1 MAIFDYGKELS
12 TEKYMYQYIAPLEV
26 GYYPVEN
33 LVKKCDYDAAKPSEE
48 YGADVPAYGEL
59 HYSQPLTASQLS
71 SYNLLKVTK
80 SLIDDVA
87 GPQTQEPEQAQ
98 DANKALDDFLPFGE
112 PDTSYVSKSV
122 SKPAPKL
129 VEPTVQEPVQNNT
142 RKNNIPNATSQ
153 YDNAIILHNVQQN
166 RLFTSK
172 NGKFKVFSM
181 VDSRSDTGYSNYVV
195 KATDVAQNPDSTYEV
210 YLGNAGQ
217 IRNLSIIQNG
227 QRTMLRVPIESIEQQ
242 YKDTLMTSPET
253 AENARKGKE
262 NPRNNAF
269 LNNVDRKFVYDTKN
283 PKCKIV
289 SVPYAGSENG
299 YAKVTV
305 PTRNIF
311 DTRVNG
317 KTVPNH
323 VNVNIGP
330 KDNMIPLSILKGGK
344 YERIQMKAG
353 DVADLQTRAVE
364 RWRAQSMQVADV
376 EPNKPEQTF
385 DSKRPLMECDDGSL
399 YPFE

>member
-12 TEKYMYQYIAPLEV
+12 TEKYMYQYIAPLDV

-33 LVKKCDYDAAKPSEE
+33 LVKKCDYDDVKPSEE
-48 YGADVPAYGEL
+48 YGSDVPAYGEL
-59 HYSQPLTASQLS
+59 HYSKPLTAAQIS

-80 SLIDDVA
+80 SLVDDVSVE
-87 GPQTQEPEQAQ
+87 QTQEPEQIQ
-98 DANKALDDFLPFGE
+98 DSDKSLDDFLPFEE
-112 PDTSYVSKSV
+112 PDTTSV
-122 SKPAPKL
+122 PKAAVTKP
-129 VEPTVQEPVQNNT
+129 VEPKAQEHVANTV
-142 RKNNIPNATSQ
+142 RKNNIPNATAQ
-153 YDNAIILHNVQQN
+153 YDNAIILHNVQPN

-172 NGKFKVFSM
+172 DGKFKVFSM

-217 IRNLSIIQNG
+217 VRNLSIIQNK

-311 DTRVNG
+311 DTKLNG

-330 KDNMIPLSILKGGK
+330 KDNMIPLSVLRGGK
-344 YERIQMKAG
+344 YERIQMQAG
-353 DVADLQTRAVE
+353 DLADLQQRAVE
-364 RWRAQSMQVADV
+364 RWRAQSMQVADAMPADEKQGSVDV
-376 EPNKPEQTF
+376 EE
-385 DSKRPLMECDDGSL
+385 E
-399 YPFE
+399 PFA

>member
-12 TEKYMYQYIAPLEV
+12 TEKYMYQYIAPLDV

-33 LVKKCDYDAAKPSEE
+33 LVKKCDYDDVKPSEE
-48 YGADVPAYGEL
+48 YGSDVPAYGEL
-59 HYSQPLTASQLS
+59 HYSKPLTAAQIS

-80 SLIDDVA
+80 SLVDDVSVE
-87 GPQTQEPEQAQ
+87 QTQEPEQIQ
-98 DANKALDDFLPFGE
+98 GSDKSLDDFLPFEE
-112 PDTSYVSKSV
+112 PDTTSV
-122 SKPAPKL
+122 PKAAVTKP
-129 VEPTVQEPVQNNT
+129 VEPKAQEPVTNT
-142 RKNNIPNATSQ
+142 VRKNNIPNATAQ
-153 YDNAIILHNVQQN
+153 YDNAIILHNVQPN

-172 NGKFKVFSM
+172 DGKFKVFSM

-217 IRNLSIIQNG
+217 VRNLSIIQNK

-311 DTRVNG
+311 DTKLNG

-330 KDNMIPLSILKGGK
+330 KDNMIPLSVLRGGK
-344 YERIQMKAG
+344 YERIQMQAG
-353 DVADLQTRAVE
+353 DLADLQQRAVE
-364 RWRAQSMQVADV
+364 RWRAQSMQVADAMPADEKQGSVDV
-376 EPNKPEQTF
+376 EE
-385 DSKRPLMECDDGSL
+385 E
-399 YPFE
+399 PFA

>member
-12 TEKYMYQYIAPLEV
+12 TEKYMYQYIAPLDV

-33 LVKKCDYDAAKPSEE
+33 LVKKCDYDDVKPSEE
-48 YGADVPAYGEL
+48 YGSDVPAYGEL
-59 HYSQPLTASQLS
+59 HYSKPLTAAQIS

-80 SLIDDVA
+80 SLVDDVSVE
-87 GPQTQEPEQAQ
+87 QTQGS
-98 DANKALDDFLPFGE
+98 DKSLDDFLPFEE
-112 PDTSYVSKSV
+112 PDTTSVPKAAVTKSV
-122 SKPAPKL
+122 EPKA
-129 VEPTVQEPVQNNT
+129 QEPVTNT
-142 RKNNIPNATSQ
+142 VRKNNIPNATAQ
-153 YDNAIILHNVQQN
+153 YDNAIILHNVQPN

-172 NGKFKVFSM
+172 DGKFKVFSM

-217 IRNLSIIQNG
+217 VRNLSIIQNK

-253 AENARKGKE
+253 VENARKGKE

-311 DTRVNG
+311 DTKLNG
-317 KTVPNH
+317 KTVLNH

-330 KDNMIPLSILKGGK
+330 KDNMIPLSVLRGGK
-344 YERIQMKAG
+344 YERIQMQAG
-353 DVADLQTRAVE
+353 DLADLQQRAVE
-364 RWRAQSMQVADV
+364 RWRAQSMQVADAMPADEKQGSVDV
-376 EPNKPEQTF
+376 EE
-385 DSKRPLMECDDGSL
+385 E
-399 YPFE
+399 PFA

>member
-12 TEKYMYQYIAPLEV
+12 TEKYMYQYIAPLDV

-33 LVKKCDYDAAKPSEE
+33 LVKKCDYDDVKPSEE
-48 YGADVPAYGEL
+48 YGSDVPAYGEL
-59 HYSQPLTASQLS
+59 HYSKPLTAAQIS

-80 SLIDDVA
+80 SLVDDVSVE
-87 GPQTQEPEQAQ
+87 QTQ
-98 DANKALDDFLPFGE
+98 DSDKSLDDFLPFEE
-112 PDTSYVSKSV
+112 PDTTSVPKAAVTKSV
-122 SKPAPKL
+122 EPKA
-129 VEPTVQEPVQNNT
+129 QEPVANT
-142 RKNNIPNATSQ
+142 VRKNNIPNATAQ
-153 YDNAIILHNVQQN
+153 YDNAIILHNVQPN

-172 NGKFKVFSM
+172 DGKFKVFSM

-195 KATDVAQNPDSTYEV
+195 KASDVAQNPDSTYEV

-217 IRNLSIIQNG
+217 VRNLSIIQNK

-311 DTRVNG
+311 DTKLNG

-330 KDNMIPLSILKGGK
+330 KDNMIPLSVLRGGK
-344 YERIQMKAG
+344 YERIQMQAG
-353 DVADLQTRAVE
+353 DLADLQQRAVE
-364 RWRAQSMQVADV
+364 RWRTQSMQVADAMPADEKQGSVDV
-376 EPNKPEQTF
+376 EE
-385 DSKRPLMECDDGSL
+385 E
-399 YPFE
+399 PFA

>member
-12 TEKYMYQYIAPLEV
+12 TEKYMYQYIAPLDV

-33 LVKKCDYDAAKPSEE
+33 LVKKCDYDDVKPSEE
-48 YGADVPAYGEL
+48 YGSDVPAYGEL
-59 HYSQPLTASQLS
+59 HYSKPLTAAQIS

-80 SLIDDVA
+80 SLVDDVSVE
-87 GPQTQEPEQAQ
+87 QTQEPEQTQ
-98 DANKALDDFLPFGE
+98 DSDKSLDDFLPFEE
-112 PDTSYVSKSV
+112 PDTTSVPKAAVTKSV
-122 SKPAPKL
+122 EPKA
-129 VEPTVQEPVQNNT
+129 QEPVTNT
-142 RKNNIPNATSQ
+142 VRKNNIPNATAQ
-153 YDNAIILHNVQQN
+153 YDNAIILHNVQPN

-172 NGKFKVFSM
+172 DGKFKVFSM

-217 IRNLSIIQNG
+217 VRNLSIIQNK

-311 DTRVNG
+311 DTKLNG

-330 KDNMIPLSILKGGK
+330 KDNMIPLSVLRGGK
-344 YERIQMKAG
+344 YERIQMQAG
-353 DVADLQTRAVE
+353 DLADLQQRAVE
-364 RWRAQSMQVADV
+364 RWRAQSMQVADAMPAD
-376 EPNKPEQTF
+376 EKQ
-385 DSKRPLMECDDGSL
+385 GSL
-399 YPFE
+399 DVEEEPFA

>member
-12 TEKYMYQYIAPLEV
+12 TEKYMYQYIAPLDV

-33 LVKKCDYDAAKPSEE
+33 LVKKCDYDDVKPSEE
-48 YGADVPAYGEL
+48 YGSDVPAYGEL
-59 HYSQPLTASQLS
+59 HYSKPLTAAQIS
-71 SYNLLKVTK
+71 SYNLLKMTK
-80 SLIDDVA
+80 SLVDDVSVE
-87 GPQTQEPEQAQ
+87 QTQEPEQTQ
-98 DANKALDDFLPFGE
+98 GSDKSLDDFLPFEE
-112 PDTSYVSKSV
+112 PDTTSV
-122 SKPAPKL
+122 PKVAATKPAEPNAQEL
-129 VEPTVQEPVQNNT
+129 VSNTV
-142 RKNNIPNATSQ
+142 RKNNIPNATAQ
-153 YDNAIILHNVQQN
+153 YDNAIILHNVQPN

-172 NGKFKVFSM
+172 DGKFKVFSM

-217 IRNLSIIQNG
+217 VRNLSIIQNK

-311 DTRVNG
+311 DTKLNG

-330 KDNMIPLSILKGGK
+330 KDNMIPLSVLRGGK
-344 YERIQMKAG
+344 YERIQMQAG
-353 DVADLQTRAVE
+353 DLADLQQRAVE
-364 RWRAQSMQVADV
+364 RWRAQSMQVADAMPADEKQGSVDV
-376 EPNKPEQTF
+376 EE
-385 DSKRPLMECDDGSL
+385 E
-399 YPFE
+399 PFA

>member
-12 TEKYMYQYIAPLEV
+12 TEKYMYQYIAPLDV

-33 LVKKCDYDAAKPSEE
+33 LVKKCDYDDVKPSEE
-48 YGADVPAYGEL
+48 YGSDVPAYGEL
-59 HYSQPLTASQLS
+59 HYSKPLTAAQIS

-80 SLIDDVA
+80 SLVDDVSVE
-87 GPQTQEPEQAQ
+87 QTQESEQTQ
-98 DANKALDDFLPFGE
+98 GSDKSLDDFLPFEE
-112 PDTSYVSKSV
+112 PDTTSVPKAAVTKSV
-122 SKPAPKL
+122 EPKA
-129 VEPTVQEPVQNNT
+129 QEPVTNAV
-142 RKNNIPNATSQ
+142 RKNNIPNATAQ
-153 YDNAIILHNVQQN
+153 YDNAIILHNVQPN

-172 NGKFKVFSM
+172 DGKFKVFSM

-217 IRNLSIIQNG
+217 VRNLSIIQNK

-242 YKDTLMTSPET
+242 YKDTLMTSSET

-311 DTRVNG
+311 DTKLNG

-330 KDNMIPLSILKGGK
+330 KDNMIPLSVLRGGK
-344 YERIQMKAG
+344 YERIQMQAG
-353 DVADLQTRAVE
+353 DLADLQQRAVE
-364 RWRAQSMQVADV
+364 RWRAQSMQVADAMPADEKQGSVDV
-376 EPNKPEQTF
+376 EE
-385 DSKRPLMECDDGSL
+385 E
-399 YPFE
+399 PFA

>member
-1 MAIFDYGKELS
+1 MAIFDYGKDLS
-12 TEKYMYQYIAPLEV
+12 TEKYMYQYIAPLKV

-59 HYSQPLTASQLS
+59 HYSQPLTASQIS

-80 SLIDDVA
+80 SLVDDVSVE
-87 GPQTQEPEQAQ
+87 QTQ
-98 DANKALDDFLPFGE
+98 DSDKSLDDFLPFEE
-112 PDTSYVSKSV
+112 PDTTSVPKAAVTKPVESNAQELVSN
-122 SKPAPKL
+122 
-129 VEPTVQEPVQNNT
+129 TV
-142 RKNNIPNATSQ
+142 RKNNIPNAMAQ
-153 YDNAIILHNVQQN
+153 YDNAIILHNVQPN

-172 NGKFKVFSM
+172 DGKFKVFSM

-195 KATDVAQNPDSTYEV
+195 KATDVAQNSDSTYEV
-210 YLGNAGQ
+210 YLGSAGQ
-217 IRNLSIIQNG
+217 VRNLSIIQNK

-330 KDNMIPLSILKGGK
+330 KDNMIPLSVLRGGK
-344 YERIQMKAG
+344 YERIQMQAR
-353 DVADLQTRAVE
+353 DLADLQQRAVE
-364 RWRAQSMQVADV
+364 WWRAQSMQVADAMPADEKQGSVDV
-376 EPNKPEQTF
+376 EE
-385 DSKRPLMECDDGSL
+385 E
-399 YPFE
+399 PFA

>member
-12 TEKYMYQYIAPLEV
+12 TEKYMYQYIAPLDV

-33 LVKKCDYDAAKPSEE
+33 LVKKCDYDDVKPSEE
-48 YGADVPAYGEL
+48 YGSDVPAYGEL
-59 HYSQPLTASQLS
+59 HYSKPLTAAQIS

-80 SLIDDVA
+80 SLVDDVSVE
-87 GPQTQEPEQAQ
+87 QTQ
-98 DANKALDDFLPFGE
+98 DSDKSLDDFLPFE
-112 PDTSYVSKSV
+112 ESDTTSVPKVSVTKSV
-122 SKPAPKL
+122 EPKA
-129 VEPTVQEPVQNNT
+129 QEPVTNT
-142 RKNNIPNATSQ
+142 VRKNNIPNATAQ
-153 YDNAIILHNVQQN
+153 YDNAIILHNVQPN

-172 NGKFKVFSM
+172 DGKFKVFSM

-217 IRNLSIIQNG
+217 VRNLSIIQNK

-311 DTRVNG
+311 DTKLNG

-330 KDNMIPLSILKGGK
+330 KDNMIPLSVLRGGK
-344 YERIQMKAG
+344 YERIQMQAG
-353 DVADLQTRAVE
+353 DLADLQQRAVE
-364 RWRAQSMQVADV
+364 RWRAQSMQVADAMPADEKQGSVDV
-376 EPNKPEQTF
+376 EE
-385 DSKRPLMECDDGSL
+385 E
-399 YPFE
+399 PFA

>member
-12 TEKYMYQYIAPLEV
+12 TEKYMYQYIAPLDV

-33 LVKKCDYDAAKPSEE
+33 LVKKCDYDDVKPSEE
-48 YGADVPAYGEL
+48 YGSDVPAYGEL
-59 HYSQPLTASQLS
+59 HYSKPLTAAQIS

-80 SLIDDVA
+80 SLVDDVSVE
-87 GPQTQEPEQAQ
+87 QTQ
-98 DANKALDDFLPFGE
+98 DSDKSLDDFLPFEG
-112 PDTSYVSKSV
+112 PDTTSV
-122 SKPAPKL
+122 PKAAVTKP
-129 VEPTVQEPVQNNT
+129 VEPKAQEPVTNT
-142 RKNNIPNATSQ
+142 VRKNNIPNATAQ
-153 YDNAIILHNVQQN
+153 YDNAIILHNVQPN

-172 NGKFKVFSM
+172 DGKFKVFSM

-217 IRNLSIIQNG
+217 VRNLSIIQNK

-311 DTRVNG
+311 DTKLNG

-330 KDNMIPLSILKGGK
+330 KDNMIPLSVLRGGK
-344 YERIQMKAG
+344 YERIQMQAG
-353 DVADLQTRAVE
+353 DLADLQQRAVE
-364 RWRAQSMQVADV
+364 RWRAQSMQVADAMPADEKQGSVDV
-376 EPNKPEQTF
+376 EE
-385 DSKRPLMECDDGSL
+385 E
-399 YPFE
+399 PFA

>member
-12 TEKYMYQYIAPLEV
+12 TEKYMYQYIAPLDV

-33 LVKKCDYDAAKPSEE
+33 LVKKCDYDDVKPSEE
-48 YGADVPAYGEL
+48 YGSDVPAYGEL
-59 HYSQPLTASQLS
+59 HYSKPLTAAQIS

-80 SLIDDVA
+80 SLVDDVSVE
-87 GPQTQEPEQAQ
+87 QTQEPEQTQ
-98 DANKALDDFLPFGE
+98 GSDKSLDDFLPFEE
-112 PDTSYVSKSV
+112 PDTTSV
-122 SKPAPKL
+122 PKAAVTKP
-129 VEPTVQEPVQNNT
+129 VEPKAQEPVTNT
-142 RKNNIPNATSQ
+142 VRKNNIPNATAQ
-153 YDNAIILHNVQQN
+153 YDNAIILHNVQPN

-172 NGKFKVFSM
+172 DGKFKVFSM

-217 IRNLSIIQNG
+217 VRNLSIIQNK

-242 YKDTLMTSPET
+242 YKDTLMTSSET

-311 DTRVNG
+311 DTKLNG

-330 KDNMIPLSILKGGK
+330 KDNMIPLSVLRGGK
-344 YERIQMKAG
+344 YERIQMQAG
-353 DVADLQTRAVE
+353 DLADLQQRAVE
-364 RWRAQSMQVADV
+364 RWRAQSMQVADAMPADEKQGSVDV
-376 EPNKPEQTF
+376 EE
-385 DSKRPLMECDDGSL
+385 E
-399 YPFE
+399 PFA

>member
-12 TEKYMYQYIAPLEV
+12 TEKYMYQYIAPLDV

-33 LVKKCDYDAAKPSEE
+33 LVKKCDYDDVKPSEE
-48 YGADVPAYGEL
+48 YGSDVPAYGEL
-59 HYSQPLTASQLS
+59 HYSKPLTAAQIS

-80 SLIDDVA
+80 SLVDDVSVE
-87 GPQTQEPEQAQ
+87 QTQEPEQTQ
-98 DANKALDDFLPFGE
+98 GSDKSLDDFLPFEE
-112 PDTSYVSKSV
+112 PDTTSVPKVAVTKSV
-122 SKPAPKL
+122 EPKA
-129 VEPTVQEPVQNNT
+129 QEPVTNT
-142 RKNNIPNATSQ
+142 VRKNNIPNATAQ
-153 YDNAIILHNVQQN
+153 YDNAIILHNVQPN

-172 NGKFKVFSM
+172 DGKFKVFSM

-217 IRNLSIIQNG
+217 VRNLSIIQNK

-311 DTRVNG
+311 DTKLNG

-330 KDNMIPLSILKGGK
+330 KDNMIPLSVLRGGK
-344 YERIQMKAG
+344 YERIQMQAG
-353 DVADLQTRAVE
+353 DLADLQQRAVE
-364 RWRAQSMQVADV
+364 RWRAQSMQVADAMPADEKQGSVDV
-376 EPNKPEQTF
+376 EE
-385 DSKRPLMECDDGSL
+385 E
-399 YPFE
+399 PFA

>member
-12 TEKYMYQYIAPLEV
+12 TEKYMYQYIAPLDV

-33 LVKKCDYDAAKPSEE
+33 LVKKCDYDDVKPSEE
-48 YGADVPAYGEL
+48 YGSDVPAYGEL
-59 HYSQPLTASQLS
+59 HYSKPLTAAQIS

-80 SLIDDVA
+80 SLVDDVSVE
-87 GPQTQEPEQAQ
+87 QTQEPEQTQ
-98 DANKALDDFLPFGE
+98 DSDKSLDDFLPFEE
-112 PDTSYVSKSV
+112 PDTTFVPKAAV
-122 SKPAPKL
+122 TKP
-129 VEPTVQEPVQNNT
+129 VEPKAQEPVTNT
-142 RKNNIPNATSQ
+142 IRKNNIPNVTAQ
-153 YDNAIILHNVQQN
+153 YDNAIILHNVQPN

-172 NGKFKVFSM
+172 DGKFKVFSM

-217 IRNLSIIQNG
+217 VRNLSIIQNK

-269 LNNVDRKFVYDTKN
+269 LNNVDRKFVYGTKN

-311 DTRVNG
+311 DTKLNG

-330 KDNMIPLSILKGGK
+330 KDNMIPLSVLRGGK
-344 YERIQMKAG
+344 YERIQMQAG
-353 DVADLQTRAVE
+353 DLADLQQRAVE
-364 RWRAQSMQVADV
+364 RWRAQSMQVADAMPADEKQGSVDV
-376 EPNKPEQTF
+376 EE
-385 DSKRPLMECDDGSL
+385 E
-399 YPFE
+399 PFA

>member
-33 LVKKCDYDAAKPSEE
+33 LVKKCDYDDVKPSEE
-48 YGADVPAYGEL
+48 YGSDVPAYGEL
-59 HYSQPLTASQLS
+59 HYSKPLTAAQIS

-80 SLIDDVA
+80 SLVDDVSVE
-87 GPQTQEPEQAQ
+87 QTQ
-98 DANKALDDFLPFGE
+98 DSDKSLDDFLPFEE
-112 PDTSYVSKSV
+112 PDTTSV
-122 SKPAPKL
+122 PKAAVTKP
-129 VEPTVQEPVQNNT
+129 VEPKAQEPVTNT
-142 RKNNIPNATSQ
+142 VRKNNIPNATAQ
-153 YDNAIILHNVQQN
+153 YDNAIILHNVQPN

-172 NGKFKVFSM
+172 DGKFKVFSM

-217 IRNLSIIQNG
+217 VRNLSIIQNK

-242 YKDTLMTSPET
+242 YKDTLMTSSET

-311 DTRVNG
+311 DTKLNG

-330 KDNMIPLSILKGGK
+330 KDNMIPLSVLRGGK
-344 YERIQMKAG
+344 YERIQMQAG
-353 DVADLQTRAVE
+353 DLADLQQRAVE
-364 RWRAQSMQVADV
+364 RWRTQSMQVADAMPADEKQGSIDV
-376 EPNKPEQTF
+376 EE
-385 DSKRPLMECDDGSL
+385 E
-399 YPFE
+399 PFA

>member
-12 TEKYMYQYIAPLEV
+12 TEKYMYQYIAPLDV

-33 LVKKCDYDAAKPSEE
+33 LVKKCDYDDVKPSEE
-48 YGADVPAYGEL
+48 YGSDVPAYGEL
-59 HYSQPLTASQLS
+59 HYSKPLTAAQIS

-80 SLIDDVA
+80 SLVDDVSVE
-87 GPQTQEPEQAQ
+87 QTQ
-98 DANKALDDFLPFGE
+98 DSDKSLDDFLPFEE
-112 PDTSYVSKSV
+112 PDTTSVPKAAVTKSV
-122 SKPAPKL
+122 EPKA
-129 VEPTVQEPVQNNT
+129 QEPVTNT
-142 RKNNIPNATSQ
+142 VRKNNIPNATAQ
-153 YDNAIILHNVQQN
+153 YDNAIILHNVQPN

-172 NGKFKVFSM
+172 DGKFKVFSM

-217 IRNLSIIQNG
+217 VRNLSIIQNK

-311 DTRVNG
+311 DTKLNG

-330 KDNMIPLSILKGGK
+330 KDNMIPLSVLRGGK
-344 YERIQMKAG
+344 YERIQMQAG
-353 DVADLQTRAVE
+353 DLADLQQRAVE

-376 EPNKPEQTF
+376 MPADEKQGSVDVEEEPF
-385 DSKRPLMECDDGSL
+385 A
-399 YPFE
+399 

>member
-1 MAIFDYGKELS
+1 MAIFDYGKEVS

-33 LVKKCDYDAAKPSEE
+33 LVKKCDYDAVKPSEE
-48 YGADVPAYGEL
+48 YGTDVPAYGEL
-59 HYSQPLTASQLS
+59 HYSKPLTPSQIS
-71 SYNLLKVTK
+71 SYNLLKMTK
-80 SLIDDVA
+80 SLVDDVA
-87 GPQTQEPEQAQ
+87 GPQTQESEQTQ
-98 DANKALDDFLPFGE
+98 DANKPLDAFLPFGE
-112 PDTSYVSKSV
+112 PDASYVPKSV
-122 SKPAPKL
+122 SKPVSKSAEPK
-129 VEPTVQEPVQNNT
+129 VQEPVQDNT
-142 RKNNIPNATSQ
+142 RKNNIPNATAQ

-195 KATDVAQNPDSTYEV
+195 KTTDVAQNPDSTYEV

-242 YKDTLMTSPET
+242 YKDTLMSSPET

-289 SVPYAGSENG
+289 SIPYAGSENG

-311 DTRVNG
+311 DTKSNG

-344 YERIQMKAG
+344 YERIQMQAG

-364 RWRAQSMQVADV
+364 RWRAQSMQVADTMPADEKQGSV
-376 EPNKPEQTF
+376 EVE
-385 DSKRPLMECDDGSL
+385 EE
-399 YPFE
+399 PFA

>member
-12 TEKYMYQYIAPLEV
+12 TEKYMYQYIAPLDV

-33 LVKKCDYDAAKPSEE
+33 LVKKCDYDDVKPSEE
-48 YGADVPAYGEL
+48 YGSDVPAYGEL
-59 HYSQPLTASQLS
+59 HYSKPLTAAQIS

-80 SLIDDVA
+80 SLVDDVSVE
-87 GPQTQEPEQAQ
+87 QTQEPEQTQ
-98 DANKALDDFLPFGE
+98 DSDKSLDDFLPFEE
-112 PDTSYVSKSV
+112 PDTTSV
-122 SKPAPKL
+122 PKAAVTKP
-129 VEPTVQEPVQNNT
+129 VEPKAQEPVTNT
-142 RKNNIPNATSQ
+142 VRKNNIPNATAQ
-153 YDNAIILHNVQQN
+153 YDNAIILHNVQPN

-172 NGKFKVFSM
+172 DGKFKVFSM

-217 IRNLSIIQNG
+217 VRNLSIIQNK

-242 YKDTLMTSPET
+242 YKDTLMTSSET

-311 DTRVNG
+311 DTKLNG

-330 KDNMIPLSILKGGK
+330 KDNMIPLSVLRGGK
-344 YERIQMKAG
+344 YERIQMQAG
-353 DVADLQTRAVE
+353 DLADLQQRAVE
-364 RWRAQSMQVADV
+364 RWRAQSMQVADAMPADEKQGSVDV
-376 EPNKPEQTF
+376 EE
-385 DSKRPLMECDDGSL
+385 E
-399 YPFE
+399 PFA

>member
-12 TEKYMYQYIAPLEV
+12 TEKYMYQYIAPLDV

-33 LVKKCDYDAAKPSEE
+33 LVKKCDYDDVKPSEE
-48 YGADVPAYGEL
+48 YGSDVPAYGEL
-59 HYSQPLTASQLS
+59 HYSKPLTAAQIS

-80 SLIDDVA
+80 SLVDDVSVE
-87 GPQTQEPEQAQ
+87 QTQEPEQTQ
-98 DANKALDDFLPFGE
+98 DSDKSLDDFLPFEE
-112 PDTSYVSKSV
+112 PDTTSV
-122 SKPAPKL
+122 PKAAVTKP
-129 VEPTVQEPVQNNT
+129 VEPKAQEPVTNT
-142 RKNNIPNATSQ
+142 VRKNNIPNATAQ
-153 YDNAIILHNVQQN
+153 YDNAIILHNVQPN

-172 NGKFKVFSM
+172 DGKFKVFSM

-217 IRNLSIIQNG
+217 VRNLSIIQNK

-253 AENARKGKE
+253 VENARKGKE

-311 DTRVNG
+311 DTKLNG

-330 KDNMIPLSILKGGK
+330 KDNMIPLSVLRGGK
-344 YERIQMKAG
+344 YERIQMQAG
-353 DVADLQTRAVE
+353 DLADLQQRAVE
-364 RWRAQSMQVADV
+364 RWRAQSMQVADAMPADEKQGSVDV
-376 EPNKPEQTF
+376 EE
-385 DSKRPLMECDDGSL
+385 E
-399 YPFE
+399 PFA

>member
-12 TEKYMYQYIAPLEV
+12 TEKYMYQYIAPLDV

-33 LVKKCDYDAAKPSEE
+33 LVKKCDYDDVKPSEE
-48 YGADVPAYGEL
+48 YGSDVPAYGEL
-59 HYSQPLTASQLS
+59 HYSKPLTAAQIS

-80 SLIDDVA
+80 SLVDDVSVE
-87 GPQTQEPEQAQ
+87 QTQ
-98 DANKALDDFLPFGE
+98 DSDKSLDDFLPFEE
-112 PDTSYVSKSV
+112 PDTTSVPKAAVTKSV
-122 SKPAPKL
+122 EPKA
-129 VEPTVQEPVQNNT
+129 QEPVTNT
-142 RKNNIPNATSQ
+142 VRKNNIPNATAQ
-153 YDNAIILHNVQQN
+153 YDNAIILHNVQPN

-172 NGKFKVFSM
+172 DGKFKVFSM

-217 IRNLSIIQNG
+217 VRNLSIIQNK

-311 DTRVNG
+311 DTKLNG

-330 KDNMIPLSILKGGK
+330 KDNMIPLSVLRGGK
-344 YERIQMKAG
+344 YERIQMQAG
-353 DVADLQTRAVE
+353 DLADLQQRAVE
-364 RWRAQSMQVADV
+364 RWRAQSMQVADAMPADEKQGFVDV
-376 EPNKPEQTF
+376 EE
-385 DSKRPLMECDDGSL
+385 E
-399 YPFE
+399 PFA

>member
-12 TEKYMYQYIAPLEV
+12 TEKYMYQYIAPLDV

-33 LVKKCDYDAAKPSEE
+33 LVKKCDYDDVKPSEE
-48 YGADVPAYGEL
+48 YGSDVPAYGEL
-59 HYSQPLTASQLS
+59 HYSKPLTAAQIS

-80 SLIDDVA
+80 SLVDDVSV
-87 GPQTQEPEQAQ
+87 GQTQEPEQIQ
-98 DANKALDDFLPFGE
+98 DSDKSLDDFLPFEE
-112 PDTSYVSKSV
+112 PDTTSV
-122 SKPAPKL
+122 PKAAVTKP
-129 VEPTVQEPVQNNT
+129 VEPKAQEPVANT
-142 RKNNIPNATSQ
+142 VRKNNIPNATAQ
-153 YDNAIILHNVQQN
+153 YDNAIILHNVQPN

-172 NGKFKVFSM
+172 DGKFKVFSM

-217 IRNLSIIQNG
+217 VRNLSIIQNK

-299 YAKVTV
+299 YAKITV

-311 DTRVNG
+311 DTKLNG

-330 KDNMIPLSILKGGK
+330 KDNMIPLSVLRGGK
-344 YERIQMKAG
+344 YERIQMQAG
-353 DVADLQTRAVE
+353 DLADLQQRAVE
-364 RWRAQSMQVADV
+364 RWRAQSMQVADAMPADEKQGSVDV
-376 EPNKPEQTF
+376 EE
-385 DSKRPLMECDDGSL
+385 E
-399 YPFE
+399 PFA

>member
-12 TEKYMYQYIAPLEV
+12 TEKYMYQYIAPLDV

-33 LVKKCDYDAAKPSEE
+33 LVKKCDYDDVKPSEE
-48 YGADVPAYGEL
+48 YGSDVPAYGEL
-59 HYSQPLTASQLS
+59 HYSKPLTAAQIS

-80 SLIDDVA
+80 SLVDDVSVE
-87 GPQTQEPEQAQ
+87 QTQEPEQTQ
-98 DANKALDDFLPFGE
+98 GSDKSLDDFLPFEE
-112 PDTSYVSKSV
+112 PDTTSV
-122 SKPAPKL
+122 PKAAVTKP
-129 VEPTVQEPVQNNT
+129 VEPKAQEPVTNT
-142 RKNNIPNATSQ
+142 VRKNNIPNAMAQ
-153 YDNAIILHNVQQN
+153 YDNAIILHNVQPN

-172 NGKFKVFSM
+172 DGKFKVFSM

-217 IRNLSIIQNG
+217 VRNLSIIQNK
-227 QRTMLRVPIESIEQQ
+227 QRTMLRVSIESIEQQ
-242 YKDTLMTSPET
+242 YKDTLMTSSET

-311 DTRVNG
+311 DTKLNG

-330 KDNMIPLSILKGGK
+330 KDNMIPLSVLRGGK
-344 YERIQMKAG
+344 YERIQMQVG
-353 DVADLQTRAVE
+353 DLADLQQRAVE
-364 RWRAQSMQVADV
+364 RWRAQSMQVADAMPADEKQGSVDV
-376 EPNKPEQTF
+376 EE
-385 DSKRPLMECDDGSL
+385 E
-399 YPFE
+399 PFA

>member
-12 TEKYMYQYIAPLEV
+12 TEKYMYQYIAPLDV

-33 LVKKCDYDAAKPSEE
+33 LVKKCDYDDVKPSEE
-48 YGADVPAYGEL
+48 YGSDVPAYGEL
-59 HYSQPLTASQLS
+59 HYSKPLTAAQIS

-80 SLIDDVA
+80 SLVDDVSVE
-87 GPQTQEPEQAQ
+87 QTQ
-98 DANKALDDFLPFGE
+98 DSDKSLDDFLPFEE
-112 PDTSYVSKSV
+112 PDTTSV
-122 SKPAPKL
+122 PKAAVTKP
-129 VEPTVQEPVQNNT
+129 VEPKAQEPVTNT
-142 RKNNIPNATSQ
+142 VRKNNIPNATAQ
-153 YDNAIILHNVQQN
+153 YDNAIILHNVQPN

-172 NGKFKVFSM
+172 DGKFKVFSM

-217 IRNLSIIQNG
+217 VRNLSIIQNK

-311 DTRVNG
+311 DTKLNG

-330 KDNMIPLSILKGGK
+330 KDNMIPLSVLRGGK
-344 YERIQMKAG
+344 YERIQMQAG
-353 DVADLQTRAVE
+353 DLADLQQRAVE
-364 RWRAQSMQVADV
+364 RWRAQSMQVADAMPADEKQGSV
-376 EPNKPEQTF
+376 DIEEEPF
-385 DSKRPLMECDDGSL
+385 A
-399 YPFE
+399 

>member
-12 TEKYMYQYIAPLEV
+12 TEKYMYQYIAPLDV

-33 LVKKCDYDAAKPSEE
+33 LVKKCDYDDVKPSEE
-48 YGADVPAYGEL
+48 YGSDVPAYGEL
-59 HYSQPLTASQLS
+59 HYSKPLTAAQIS

-80 SLIDDVA
+80 SLVDDVSVE
-87 GPQTQEPEQAQ
+87 QTQ
-98 DANKALDDFLPFGE
+98 DSDKSLDDFLPFEE
-112 PDTSYVSKSV
+112 PDTTSVPKAAVTKSV
-122 SKPAPKL
+122 EPKA
-129 VEPTVQEPVQNNT
+129 QEPVTNT
-142 RKNNIPNATSQ
+142 VRKNNIPNATAQ
-153 YDNAIILHNVQQN
+153 YDNAIILHNVQPN

-172 NGKFKVFSM
+172 DGKFKVFSM

-217 IRNLSIIQNG
+217 VRNLSIIQNK

-311 DTRVNG
+311 DTKLNG
-317 KTVPNH
+317 KTVSNH

-330 KDNMIPLSILKGGK
+330 KDNMIPLSVLRGGK
-344 YERIQMKAG
+344 YERIQMQAG
-353 DVADLQTRAVE
+353 DLADLQQRAVE
-364 RWRAQSMQVADV
+364 RWRAQSMQVVDAMPADEKQGSVDV
-376 EPNKPEQTF
+376 EE
-385 DSKRPLMECDDGSL
+385 E
-399 YPFE
+399 PFA

>member
-12 TEKYMYQYIAPLEV
+12 TEKYMYQYIAPLDV

-33 LVKKCDYDAAKPSEE
+33 LVKKCDYDDVKPSEE
-48 YGADVPAYGEL
+48 YGSDVPAYGEL
-59 HYSQPLTASQLS
+59 HYSKPLTAAQIS

-80 SLIDDVA
+80 SLVDDVSVE
-87 GPQTQEPEQAQ
+87 QTQEPEQIE
-98 DANKALDDFLPFGE
+98 DSDKSLDDFLPFEE
-112 PDTSYVSKSV
+112 PDTTSV
-122 SKPAPKL
+122 PKAAVTKP
-129 VEPTVQEPVQNNT
+129 VEPKAQEPVTNT
-142 RKNNIPNATSQ
+142 VRKNNIPNATAQ
-153 YDNAIILHNVQQN
+153 YDNAIILHNVQPN

-172 NGKFKVFSM
+172 DGKFKVFSM

-217 IRNLSIIQNG
+217 VRNLSIIQNK

-311 DTRVNG
+311 DTKLNG

-330 KDNMIPLSILKGGK
+330 KDNMIPLSVLRGGK
-344 YERIQMKAG
+344 YERIQMQAG
-353 DVADLQTRAVE
+353 DLADLQQRAVE
-364 RWRAQSMQVADV
+364 RWRAQSMQVADAMPADEKQGSVDV
-376 EPNKPEQTF
+376 EE
-385 DSKRPLMECDDGSL
+385 E
-399 YPFE
+399 PFA

>member
-12 TEKYMYQYIAPLEV
+12 TEKYMYQYIAPLDV

-33 LVKKCDYDAAKPSEE
+33 LVKKCDYDDVKPSEE
-48 YGADVPAYGEL
+48 YGSDVPAYGEL
-59 HYSQPLTASQLS
+59 HYSKPLTAAQIS

-80 SLIDDVA
+80 SLVDDVSVE
-87 GPQTQEPEQAQ
+87 QTQ
-98 DANKALDDFLPFGE
+98 DSDKSLDDFLPFEE
-112 PDTSYVSKSV
+112 PDTTSV
-122 SKPAPKL
+122 PKAAVTKP
-129 VEPTVQEPVQNNT
+129 VEPKAQEPVTNT
-142 RKNNIPNATSQ
+142 VRKNNIPNVTAQ
-153 YDNAIILHNVQQN
+153 YDNAIILHNVQPN

-172 NGKFKVFSM
+172 DGKFKVFSM

-217 IRNLSIIQNG
+217 VRNLSIIQNK

-311 DTRVNG
+311 DTKLNG

-330 KDNMIPLSILKGGK
+330 KDNMIPLSVLRGGK
-344 YERIQMKAG
+344 YERIQMQAG
-353 DVADLQTRAVE
+353 DLADLQQRAVE
-364 RWRAQSMQVADV
+364 RWRAQSMQVADAMPADEKQGSVDV
-376 EPNKPEQTF
+376 EE
-385 DSKRPLMECDDGSL
+385 E
-399 YPFE
+399 PFA

>member
-12 TEKYMYQYIAPLEV
+12 TEKYMYQYIAPLDV

-33 LVKKCDYDAAKPSEE
+33 LVKKCDYDDVKPSEE
-48 YGADVPAYGEL
+48 YGSDVPAYGEL
-59 HYSQPLTASQLS
+59 HYSKPLTAAQIS

-80 SLIDDVA
+80 SLVDDVSVE
-87 GPQTQEPEQAQ
+87 QTQEPEQTQ
-98 DANKALDDFLPFGE
+98 GSDKSLDDFLPFEE
-112 PDTSYVSKSV
+112 PDTTSVPKAAVTKPVESK
-122 SKPAPKL
+122 A
-129 VEPTVQEPVQNNT
+129 QEPVTNT
-142 RKNNIPNATSQ
+142 VRKNNIPNATAQ
-153 YDNAIILHNVQQN
+153 YDNAIILHNVQPN

-172 NGKFKVFSM
+172 DGKFKVFSM

-217 IRNLSIIQNG
+217 VRNLSIIQNK

-289 SVPYAGSENG
+289 SVPYAGSGNG

-311 DTRVNG
+311 DTKLNG

-330 KDNMIPLSILKGGK
+330 KDNMIPLSVLRGGK
-344 YERIQMKAG
+344 YERIQMQAG
-353 DVADLQTRAVE
+353 DLADLQQRAVE
-364 RWRAQSMQVADV
+364 RWRAQSMQVADAMPADEKQGSVDV
-376 EPNKPEQTF
+376 EE
-385 DSKRPLMECDDGSL
+385 E
-399 YPFE
+399 PFA

>member
-12 TEKYMYQYIAPLEV
+12 TEKYMYQYIAPLDV

-33 LVKKCDYDAAKPSEE
+33 LVKKCDYDDVKPSEE
-48 YGADVPAYGEL
+48 YGSDVPAYGEL
-59 HYSQPLTASQLS
+59 HYSKPLTAAQIS

-80 SLIDDVA
+80 SLVDDVSVE
-87 GPQTQEPEQAQ
+87 QTQGS
-98 DANKALDDFLPFGE
+98 DKSLDDFLPFEE
-112 PDTSYVSKSV
+112 PDTTSV
-122 SKPAPKL
+122 PKTAVTKP
-129 VEPTVQEPVQNNT
+129 VEPKAQESVTNAV
-142 RKNNIPNATSQ
+142 RKNNIPNATAQ
-153 YDNAIILHNVQQN
+153 YDNAIILHNVQPN

-172 NGKFKVFSM
+172 DGKFKVFSM

-217 IRNLSIIQNG
+217 VRNLSIIQNK

-242 YKDTLMTSPET
+242 YKDTLMTSSET

-311 DTRVNG
+311 DTKLNG

-330 KDNMIPLSILKGGK
+330 KDNMIPLSVLRGGK
-344 YERIQMKAG
+344 YERIQMQAG
-353 DVADLQTRAVE
+353 DLADLQQRAVE
-364 RWRAQSMQVADV
+364 RWRAQSMQVADAMPADEKQGSVDV
-376 EPNKPEQTF
+376 EE
-385 DSKRPLMECDDGSL
+385 E
-399 YPFE
+399 PFA

>member
-12 TEKYMYQYIAPLEV
+12 TEKYMYQYIAPLDV

-33 LVKKCDYDAAKPSEE
+33 LVKKCDYDDVKPSEE
-48 YGADVPAYGEL
+48 YGSDVPAYGEL
-59 HYSQPLTASQLS
+59 HYSKPLTAAQIS

-80 SLIDDVA
+80 SLVDDVSVE
-87 GPQTQEPEQAQ
+87 QTQEPEQTQ
-98 DANKALDDFLPFGE
+98 GSDKSLDDFLPFEE
-112 PDTSYVSKSV
+112 PDTTSV
-122 SKPAPKL
+122 PKAAVTKP
-129 VEPTVQEPVQNNT
+129 VEPKAQEPVTNT
-142 RKNNIPNATSQ
+142 VRKNNIPNATAQ
-153 YDNAIILHNVQQN
+153 YDNAIILHNVQPN

-172 NGKFKVFSM
+172 DGKFKVFSM

-217 IRNLSIIQNG
+217 VRNLSIIQNK

-289 SVPYAGSENG
+289 SIPYAGSENG

-311 DTRVNG
+311 DTKLNG

-330 KDNMIPLSILKGGK
+330 KDNMIPLSVLRGGK
-344 YERIQMKAG
+344 YERIQMQAG
-353 DVADLQTRAVE
+353 DLADLQQRAVE
-364 RWRAQSMQVADV
+364 RWRAQSMQVADAMPADEKQGSVDV
-376 EPNKPEQTF
+376 EE
-385 DSKRPLMECDDGSL
+385 E
-399 YPFE
+399 PFA

>member
-33 LVKKCDYDAAKPSEE
+33 LVKKCDYDDVKPSEE
-48 YGADVPAYGEL
+48 YGSDVPAYGEL
-59 HYSQPLTASQLS
+59 HYSKPLTAAQIS
-71 SYNLLKVTK
+71 SYNLLKMTK
-80 SLIDDVA
+80 SLVDDVSVE
-87 GPQTQEPEQAQ
+87 QTQEPEQTQ
-98 DANKALDDFLPFGE
+98 DSDKSLDDFLPFEE
-112 PDTSYVSKSV
+112 PDTTSV
-122 SKPAPKL
+122 PKAAATKPAEPNAQEL
-129 VEPTVQEPVQNNT
+129 VSNTV
-142 RKNNIPNATSQ
+142 RKNNIPNATAQ
-153 YDNAIILHNVQQN
+153 YDNAIILHNVQPN

-172 NGKFKVFSM
+172 DGKFKVFSM

-217 IRNLSIIQNG
+217 VRNLSIIQNK

-311 DTRVNG
+311 DTKLNG

-330 KDNMIPLSILKGGK
+330 KDNMIPLSVLRGGK
-344 YERIQMKAG
+344 YERIQMQAG
-353 DVADLQTRAVE
+353 DLADLQQRAVE
-364 RWRAQSMQVADV
+364 RWRAQSMQVADAMPADEKQGSVDV
-376 EPNKPEQTF
+376 EE
-385 DSKRPLMECDDGSL
+385 E
-399 YPFE
+399 PFA

>member
-12 TEKYMYQYIAPLEV
+12 TEKYMYQYIAPLDV

-33 LVKKCDYDAAKPSEE
+33 LVKKCDYDDVKPSEE
-48 YGADVPAYGEL
+48 YGSDVPAYGEL
-59 HYSQPLTASQLS
+59 HYSKPLTAAQIS

-80 SLIDDVA
+80 SLIDDVSVE
-87 GPQTQEPEQAQ
+87 QTQ
-98 DANKALDDFLPFGE
+98 DSDKSLDDFLPFEE
-112 PDTSYVSKSV
+112 PDTTSVPKAAVTKSV
-122 SKPAPKL
+122 EPKA
-129 VEPTVQEPVQNNT
+129 QEPVTNT
-142 RKNNIPNATSQ
+142 VRKNNIPNATAQ
-153 YDNAIILHNVQQN
+153 YDNAIILHNVQPN

-172 NGKFKVFSM
+172 DGKFKVFSM

-217 IRNLSIIQNG
+217 VRNLSIIQNK

-311 DTRVNG
+311 DTKLNG

-330 KDNMIPLSILKGGK
+330 KDNMIPLSVLRGGK
-344 YERIQMKAG
+344 YERIQMQAG
-353 DVADLQTRAVE
+353 DLADLQQRAVE
-364 RWRAQSMQVADV
+364 RWRAQSMQVADAMPADEKQGSVDV
-376 EPNKPEQTF
+376 EE
-385 DSKRPLMECDDGSL
+385 E
-399 YPFE
+399 PFA

>member
-33 LVKKCDYDAAKPSEE
+33 LVKKCDYDDVKPSEE
-48 YGADVPAYGEL
+48 YGSDVPAYGEL
-59 HYSQPLTASQLS
+59 HYSKPLTAAQIS

-80 SLIDDVA
+80 SLVDDVSVE
-87 GPQTQEPEQAQ
+87 QTQEPEQTQ
-98 DANKALDDFLPFGE
+98 GSDKSLDDFLPFEE
-112 PDTSYVSKSV
+112 PDTTSVPKVLVTKPVESK
-122 SKPAPKL
+122 A
-129 VEPTVQEPVQNNT
+129 QEPVTNT
-142 RKNNIPNATSQ
+142 VRKNNIPNATAQ
-153 YDNAIILHNVQQN
+153 YDNAIILHNVQPN

-172 NGKFKVFSM
+172 DGKFKVFSM

-217 IRNLSIIQNG
+217 VRNLSIIQNK

-311 DTRVNG
+311 DTKLNG

-330 KDNMIPLSILKGGK
+330 KDNMIPLSVLRGGK
-344 YERIQMKAG
+344 YERIQMQAG
-353 DVADLQTRAVE
+353 DLADLQQRAVE
-364 RWRAQSMQVADV
+364 RWRAQSMQVADAMPADEKQGSVDV
-376 EPNKPEQTF
+376 EE
-385 DSKRPLMECDDGSL
+385 E
-399 YPFE
+399 PFA

>member
-12 TEKYMYQYIAPLEV
+12 TEKYMYQYIAPLDV

-33 LVKKCDYDAAKPSEE
+33 LVKKCDYDDVKPSEE
-48 YGADVPAYGEL
+48 YGSDVHAYGEL
-59 HYSQPLTASQLS
+59 HYSKPLTAAQIS

-80 SLIDDVA
+80 SLVDDVSVE
-87 GPQTQEPEQAQ
+87 QTQ
-98 DANKALDDFLPFGE
+98 DSDKSLDDFLPFEE
-112 PDTSYVSKSV
+112 PDTTSV
-122 SKPAPKL
+122 PKAAVTKP
-129 VEPTVQEPVQNNT
+129 VEPKAQEPVTNT
-142 RKNNIPNATSQ
+142 VRKNNIPNATAQ
-153 YDNAIILHNVQQN
+153 YDNAIILHNVQPN

-172 NGKFKVFSM
+172 DGKFKVFSM

-217 IRNLSIIQNG
+217 VRNLSIIQNK

-311 DTRVNG
+311 DTKLNG

-330 KDNMIPLSILKGGK
+330 KDNMIPLSVLRGGK
-344 YERIQMKAG
+344 YERIQMQVG
-353 DVADLQTRAVE
+353 DLADLQQRAVE
-364 RWRAQSMQVADV
+364 RWRAQSMQVADAMPADEKQGSVDV
-376 EPNKPEQTF
+376 EE
-385 DSKRPLMECDDGSL
+385 E
-399 YPFE
+399 PFA

>member
-33 LVKKCDYDAAKPSEE
+33 LVKKCDYDDVKPSEE
-48 YGADVPAYGEL
+48 YGSDVPAYGEL
-59 HYSQPLTASQLS
+59 HYSKPLTAAQIS

-80 SLIDDVA
+80 SLVDDVA
-87 GPQTQEPEQAQ
+87 VEQTQ
-98 DANKALDDFLPFGE
+98 DSDKSLDDFLLFEE
-112 PDTSYVSKSV
+112 PDTTSVPKAAVTKS
-122 SKPAPKL
+122 A
-129 VEPTVQEPVQNNT
+129 EPNAQEPVTNT
-142 RKNNIPNATSQ
+142 VRKNNIPNVTAQ
-153 YDNAIILHNVQQN
+153 YDNAIILHNVQPN

-172 NGKFKVFSM
+172 DGKFKVFSM

-195 KATDVAQNPDSTYEV
+195 KATDVVQNPDSTYEV

-217 IRNLSIIQNG
+217 VRNLSIIQNK

-311 DTRVNG
+311 DTKLNG

-330 KDNMIPLSILKGGK
+330 KDNMIPLSVLRGGK
-344 YERIQMKAG
+344 YERIQMQTG
-353 DVADLQTRAVE
+353 DLADLQQRAVE
-364 RWRAQSMQVADV
+364 RWRAQSMQVADAMPADEKQGSVDV
-376 EPNKPEQTF
+376 EE
-385 DSKRPLMECDDGSL
+385 E
-399 YPFE
+399 PFA

>member
-33 LVKKCDYDAAKPSEE
+33 LVKKCDYDDVKPSEE
-48 YGADVPAYGEL
+48 YGSDVPAYGEL
-59 HYSQPLTASQLS
+59 HYSKPLTAAQIS

-80 SLIDDVA
+80 SLVDDVSVE
-87 GPQTQEPEQAQ
+87 QTQEPEQIQ
-98 DANKALDDFLPFGE
+98 DSDKSLDDFLLFEE
-112 PDTSYVSKSV
+112 PDTTSV
-122 SKPAPKL
+122 PKAAVTKP
-129 VEPTVQEPVQNNT
+129 VEPKAQEPVANT
-142 RKNNIPNATSQ
+142 VRKNNIPNATAQ
-153 YDNAIILHNVQQN
+153 YDNAIILHNVQPN

-172 NGKFKVFSM
+172 DGKFKVFSM

-217 IRNLSIIQNG
+217 VRNLSIIQNK

-242 YKDTLMTSPET
+242 YKDTLMTSSET

-299 YAKVTV
+299 YVKVTV

-311 DTRVNG
+311 DTKLNG

-330 KDNMIPLSILKGGK
+330 KDNMIPLSVLRGGK
-344 YERIQMKAG
+344 YERIQMQAG
-353 DVADLQTRAVE
+353 DLADLQQGAVE
-364 RWRAQSMQVADV
+364 RWRAQSMQVADAMPADEKQGSVDV
-376 EPNKPEQTF
+376 EE
-385 DSKRPLMECDDGSL
+385 E
-399 YPFE
+399 PFA

>member
-12 TEKYMYQYIAPLEV
+12 TEKYMYQYIAPLDV

-33 LVKKCDYDAAKPSEE
+33 LVKKCDYDDVKPSEE
-48 YGADVPAYGEL
+48 YGSDVPAYGEL
-59 HYSQPLTASQLS
+59 HYSKPLTAAQIS

-80 SLIDDVA
+80 SLVDDVSVE
-87 GPQTQEPEQAQ
+87 QTQEPEQTQ
-98 DANKALDDFLPFGE
+98 GSDKSLDDFLPFEE
-112 PDTSYVSKSV
+112 PDTTSV
-122 SKPAPKL
+122 PKAAVTKP
-129 VEPTVQEPVQNNT
+129 VEPKAQESVTNTV
-142 RKNNIPNATSQ
+142 RKNNIPNATAQ
-153 YDNAIILHNVQQN
+153 YDNAIILHNVQPN

-172 NGKFKVFSM
+172 DGKFKVFSM

-217 IRNLSIIQNG
+217 VRNLSIIQNK

-311 DTRVNG
+311 DTKLNG

-330 KDNMIPLSILKGGK
+330 KDNMIPLSVLRGGK
-344 YERIQMKAG
+344 YERIQMQAG
-353 DVADLQTRAVE
+353 DLADLQQRAVE
-364 RWRAQSMQVADV
+364 RWRAQSMQVADAMPADEKQGSVDV
-376 EPNKPEQTF
+376 EE
-385 DSKRPLMECDDGSL
+385 E
-399 YPFE
+399 PFA

>member
-33 LVKKCDYDAAKPSEE
+33 LVKKCDYDDVKPSEE
-48 YGADVPAYGEL
+48 YGSDVPAYGEL
-59 HYSQPLTASQLS
+59 HYSKPLTAAQIS

-80 SLIDDVA
+80 SLVDDVSVE
-87 GPQTQEPEQAQ
+87 QTQ
-98 DANKALDDFLPFGE
+98 DSDKSLDDFLPFEE
-112 PDTSYVSKSV
+112 PDTTSV
-122 SKPAPKL
+122 PKAAVTKP
-129 VEPTVQEPVQNNT
+129 VEPKAQEPVTNT
-142 RKNNIPNATSQ
+142 VRKNNIPNATAQ
-153 YDNAIILHNVQQN
+153 YDNAIILHNVQPN

-172 NGKFKVFSM
+172 DGKFKVFSM

-217 IRNLSIIQNG
+217 VRNLSIIQNK

-242 YKDTLMTSPET
+242 YKDTLMTSPEM

-311 DTRVNG
+311 DTKLNG

-330 KDNMIPLSILKGGK
+330 KDNMIPLSVLRGGK
-344 YERIQMKAG
+344 YERIQMQAG
-353 DVADLQTRAVE
+353 DLADLQQRAVE
-364 RWRAQSMQVADV
+364 RWRAQSMQVADAMPADEKQGSVDV
-376 EPNKPEQTF
+376 EE
-385 DSKRPLMECDDGSL
+385 E
-399 YPFE
+399 PFA

>member
-12 TEKYMYQYIAPLEV
+12 TEKYMYQYIAPLDV

-33 LVKKCDYDAAKPSEE
+33 LVKKCDYDDVKPSEE
-48 YGADVPAYGEL
+48 YGSDVPAYGEL
-59 HYSQPLTASQLS
+59 HYSKPLTAAQIS

-80 SLIDDVA
+80 SLVDDVSVE
-87 GPQTQEPEQAQ
+87 QTQ
-98 DANKALDDFLPFGE
+98 DSDKSLDDFLPFEE
-112 PDTSYVSKSV
+112 PDTTSV
-122 SKPAPKL
+122 PKAAVTKP
-129 VEPTVQEPVQNNT
+129 VEPKTQEPVANIV
-142 RKNNIPNATSQ
+142 RKNNIPNATAQ
-153 YDNAIILHNVQQN
+153 YDNAIILHNVQPN

-172 NGKFKVFSM
+172 DGKFKVFSM

-217 IRNLSIIQNG
+217 VRNLSIIQNK

-311 DTRVNG
+311 DTKLNG

-330 KDNMIPLSILKGGK
+330 KDNMIPLSVLRGGK
-344 YERIQMKAG
+344 YERIQMQAG
-353 DVADLQTRAVE
+353 DLADLQQRAVE
-364 RWRAQSMQVADV
+364 RWRAQSMQVADAMPADEKQGSVDV
-376 EPNKPEQTF
+376 EE
-385 DSKRPLMECDDGSL
+385 E
-399 YPFE
+399 PFA

>member
-12 TEKYMYQYIAPLEV
+12 TEKYMYQYIAPLDV

-33 LVKKCDYDAAKPSEE
+33 LVKKCDYDDVKPSEE
-48 YGADVPAYGEL
+48 YGSDVPAYGEL
-59 HYSQPLTASQLS
+59 HYSKPLTAAQIS

-80 SLIDDVA
+80 SLVDDVSVE
-87 GPQTQEPEQAQ
+87 QTQEPEQTQ
-98 DANKALDDFLPFGE
+98 GSDKSLDDFLPFEE
-112 PDTSYVSKSV
+112 PDTTSV
-122 SKPAPKL
+122 PKAAVTKP
-129 VEPTVQEPVQNNT
+129 VEPKAQEPVTNT
-142 RKNNIPNATSQ
+142 VRKNNIPNATAQ
-153 YDNAIILHNVQQN
+153 YDNAIILHNVQPN

-172 NGKFKVFSM
+172 DGKFKVFSM

-217 IRNLSIIQNG
+217 VRNLSIIQNK

-311 DTRVNG
+311 DTKLNG

-330 KDNMIPLSILKGGK
+330 KDNMIPLSVLRGGK
-344 YERIQMKAG
+344 YERIQMQAG
-353 DVADLQTRAVE
+353 DLADLQQRAVE
-364 RWRAQSMQVADV
+364 RWRAQSMQVADAMPAD
-376 EPNKPEQTF
+376 EKQ
-385 DSKRPLMECDDGSL
+385 GSL
-399 YPFE
+399 DVEEESFA

>member
-12 TEKYMYQYIAPLEV
+12 TEKYMYQYIAPLDV

-33 LVKKCDYDAAKPSEE
+33 LVKKCDYDDVKPSEE
-48 YGADVPAYGEL
+48 YGSDVPAYGEL
-59 HYSQPLTASQLS
+59 HYSKPLTAAQIS

-80 SLIDDVA
+80 SLVDDVSVE
-87 GPQTQEPEQAQ
+87 QTQ
-98 DANKALDDFLPFGE
+98 DSDKSLDDFLPFEE
-112 PDTSYVSKSV
+112 PDTTSVPKAAVIKPVESKAQESV
-122 SKPAPKL
+122 TNA
-129 VEPTVQEPVQNNT
+129 V
-142 RKNNIPNATSQ
+142 RKNNIPNATAQ
-153 YDNAIILHNVQQN
+153 YDNAIILHNVQPN

-172 NGKFKVFSM
+172 DGKFKVFSM

-217 IRNLSIIQNG
+217 VRNLSIIQNK

-242 YKDTLMTSPET
+242 YKDTLMTSSET

-311 DTRVNG
+311 DTKLNG

-330 KDNMIPLSILKGGK
+330 KDNMIPLSVLRGGK
-344 YERIQMKAG
+344 YERIQMQAG
-353 DVADLQTRAVE
+353 DLADLQQRAVE
-364 RWRAQSMQVADV
+364 RWRAQSMQVADAMPADEKQGSVDV
-376 EPNKPEQTF
+376 EE
-385 DSKRPLMECDDGSL
+385 E
-399 YPFE
+399 PFA